1 MNPQTPATTELRI
14 APPLIA
20 TANEVDEALT
30 KLDESFAA
38 IGA

>member
-1 MNPQTPATTELRI
+1 MDPAAASEPAAMTS
-14 APPLIA
+14 A
-20 TANEVDEALT
+20 EVDEALA